1 MRAAATGLG
10 IHRDR
15 GRTAGSIAMLA
26 KNAMMTLNRI
36 GAPSLKKKRR
46 NMPMATTAITTHA
59 ARHTDRE
66 SSETTC
72 GRAGEPRTCSWF
84 IAAPESV
91 ARSMAWIASST
102 TCLSSA
108 AAPRSGRRLRP
119 ISRRRGRRL
128 RRPWPVPDTEDAM
141 SMPPSEPSATEP
153 SPIDPSAVDPLPDPS
168 SDPPPNPPA
177 PTVSGAV
184 RIPGE
189 IWILVAAAFCVAIGY
204 GIVAPVLPQYA
215 AGFGV
220 GVQAASAIV
229 SVFAFARLVSAPGGG
244 ALVDRI
250 GERRVYMLG
259 LLIVALSTGAA
270 AFAQTYLQLVV
281 FRGLGGIGSAMFTV
295 SAAALLVRLAPPSI
309 RGRCSSAYGA
319 AFLVGNIAGPVLGG
333 LTAGLGYRVP
343 FLIYAVMLLVATGV
357 VALFLREARPA
368 ADGAAPTREVMRFAE
383 ALKVGAYRSAL
394 ISGFANGW
402 ANFGIRVA
410 LIPLFAAA
418 VPGLGVAWA
427 GVALTVF
434 AAGNAAAL
442 LVAGRGV
449 DRYGRKPFLVI
460 GFLVN
465 GVATAVLGLSES
477 IAMLVVSSLIAGVG
491 SGMANPAQQAAV
503 ADIVSTDR
511 NGGKVLAGFQM
522 SQDLGAITGP
532 LVAGGIAAAA
542 GYGGAFALTG
552 LVVVIG
558 ALVWLPV
565 GETMPNRRRA

>member
-1 MRAAATGLG
+1 MPRPS
-10 IHRDR
+10 DS
-15 GRTAGSIAMLA
+15 GSPPSHNTI
-26 KNAMMTLNRI
+26 
-36 GAPSLKKKRR
+36 APSQG
-46 NMPMATTAITTHA
+46 P
-59 ARHTDRE
+59 
-66 SSETTC
+66 
-72 GRAGEPRTCSWF
+72 
-84 IAAPESV
+84 
-91 ARSMAWIASST
+91 
-102 TCLSSA
+102 
-108 AAPRSGRRLRP
+108 
-119 ISRRRGRRL
+119 
-128 RRPWPVPDTEDAM
+128 
-141 SMPPSEPSATEP
+141 
-153 SPIDPSAVDPLPDPS
+153 
-168 SDPPPNPPA
+168 
-177 PTVSGAV
+177 

-244 ALVDRI
+244 MLVDRI
-250 GERRVYMLG
+250 GERRVYMTG

-270 AFAQTYLQLVV
+270 AFANSYVQLVV

-295 SAAALLVRLAPPSI
+295 SSAALLVRLAPPAI
-309 RGRCSSAYGA
+309 RGRCSSAYGS
-319 AFLVGNIAGPVLGG
+319 AFLIGNIAGPVLGG

-343 FLIYAVMLLVATGV
+343 FLIYAVMLLVATAV
-357 VALFLREARPA
+357 VAIFLREARTRDDA
-368 ADGAAPTREVMRFAE
+368 SAPVREVMRFGE
-383 ALKVGAYRSAL
+383 AFRVGAYRSAL

-434 AAGNAAAL
+434 AVGNAAAL
-442 LVAGRGV
+442 AVAGRGV
-449 DRYGRKPFLVI
+449 DRFGRRPFLIV

-465 GVATAVLGLSES
+465 GIATAALGLAHT
-477 IAMLVVSSLIAGVG
+477 IPVLVITSLIAGAG

-503 ADIVSTDR
+503 ADIVGSDR

-522 SQDLGAITGP
+522 AQDLGAITGP

-552 LVVVIG
+552 AIVVVG
-558 ALVWLPV
+558 ALAWLPV
-565 GETMPNRRRA
+565 RETMPRHPVQG